1 MAAQLDPLGG
11 LASGMV
17 QAQQASAVSSSS
29 KSQQVRSV
37 ESRPKAEDQQDA
49 GISGEGL
56 ETAAKRV
63 ADYLQKSS
71 SDLEFGVDKDTGQY
85 YFKVINPETHET
97 IRQVP
102 TEEMLAMAKRLR
114 ELGDSKNA
122 SGVLM
127 DEQG

>member
-1 MAAQLDPLGG
+1 MAAQVDPLGS
-11 LASGMV
+11 LASGML
-17 QAQQASAVSSSS
+17 QTQQASAVSSSS
-29 KSQQVRSV
+29 KSPQARSA

>member
-1 MAAQLDPLGG
+1 MAAQVDPLGS

-17 QAQQASAVSSSS
+17 QAQQISTVSSSS
-29 KSQQVRSV
+29 KPLKTRSA

-49 GISGEGL
+49 GVSGEGL
-56 ETAAKRV
+56 EAAAKRV

-71 SDLEFGVDKDTGQY
+71 SDLEFGVDRDTGQY

-114 ELGDSKNA
+114 ELGDAKNA

>member
-1 MAAQLDPLGG
+1 
-11 LASGMV
+11 MV
-17 QAQQASAVSSSS
+17 QAQQISTVSSSS
-29 KSQQVRSV
+29 KSLKTRSA
-37 ESRPKAEDQQDA
+37 ESTPEAENQQDI
-49 GISGEGL
+49 GVSGEGL
-56 ETAAKRV
+56 EAAAKQV

-114 ELGDSKNA
+114 ELGDARNA

>member
-1 MAAQLDPLGG
+1 MAAQVDPLGS
-11 LASGMV
+11 LVSGMV
-17 QAQQASAVSSSS
+17 QAQQISTVSSSS
-29 KSQQVRSV
+29 KSLKTRSA
-37 ESRPKAEDQQDA
+37 ESTPEAENQQDI
-49 GISGEGL
+49 GVSGEGL
-56 ETAAKRV
+56 EAAAKQV

-114 ELGDSKNA
+114 ELGDARNA

>member
-1 MAAQLDPLGG
+1 MAAQVDPLGS
-11 LASGMV
+11 LVSGMV
-17 QAQQASAVSSSS
+17 QAQQISTVSSSS
-29 KSQQVRSV
+29 KSLKTRSA
-37 ESRPKAEDQQDA
+37 ESTPEAENQQDI
-49 GISGEGL
+49 GVSGEGL
-56 ETAAKRV
+56 EAAAKQV

-114 ELGDSKNA
+114 ELGDAKNA